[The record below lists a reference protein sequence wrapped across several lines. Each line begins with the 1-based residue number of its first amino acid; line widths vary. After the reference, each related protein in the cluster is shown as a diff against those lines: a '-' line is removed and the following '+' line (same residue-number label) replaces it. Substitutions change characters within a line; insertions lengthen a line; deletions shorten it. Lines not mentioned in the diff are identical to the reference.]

1 MPIQDDI
8 DDAAKQM
15 ADLVDKAT
23 AELIQDLYNIGNNT
37 QDINQLTNTLLSLD
51 IEGTL
56 KAKLVNATKIYA
68 DAHRQILE
76 STIGFADLDSNF
88 LTSNAI
94 LDEQLFDN
102 AIIANISGHI
112 RNEVVRGVAAGVSV
126 QAIISTVS
134 GSSISNSQMQ
144 TLVTTTLNDYSRSV
158 TNEMMKIAPDNT
170 KYVYIGPAD
179 EKTRPECLKY
189 IRAGKLTRSQIIS
202 KFGEKVLNK
211 GGGFNCRHKWE
222 IASNAGTEFYEIDE
236 AKKL

>member
-134 GSSISNSQMQ
+134 GSSISN
-144 TLVTTTLNDYSRSV
+144 
-158 TNEMMKIAPDNT
+158 
-170 KYVYIGPAD
+170 
-179 EKTRPECLKY
+179 
-189 IRAGKLTRSQIIS
+189 
-202 KFGEKVLNK
+202 
-211 GGGFNCRHKWE
+211 
-222 IASNAGTEFYEIDE
+222 
-236 AKKL
+236 